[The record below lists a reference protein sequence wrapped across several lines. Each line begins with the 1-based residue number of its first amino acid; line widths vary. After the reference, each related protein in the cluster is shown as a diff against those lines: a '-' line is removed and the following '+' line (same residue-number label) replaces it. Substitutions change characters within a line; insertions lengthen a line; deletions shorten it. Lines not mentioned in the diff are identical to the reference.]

1 MVERKWRR
9 IRDSNPRYALK
20 AHTRFPI
27 VPLQPARAILRV
39 DDAKKASKSSRLAV
53 PRICEYIKYFQR
65 MLINIS

>member
-27 VPLQPARAILRV
+27 VPLQPARAILRI
-39 DDAKKASKSSRLAV
+39 DACLTSITNTFL
-53 PRICEYIKYFQR
+53 
-65 MLINIS
+65 